1 MIKLR
6 SALAAEALMAFA
18 LIAPAMMPA
27 QPAGADTEVVLT
39 VHGDGGSA
47 NGAANGSSGTNGH

>member
-27 QPAGADTEVVLT
+27 DGPGPAR
-39 VHGDGGSA
+39 
-47 NGAANGSSGTNGH
+47 